1 MPGEE
6 RDVSLQV
13 LEFGGC
19 KEGGLLGGERE
30 VVVGMFVYLRG
41 WVLVDDIN
49 IRQWKVREKC
59 WMSGCI

>member
-6 RDVSLQV
+6 CDVSLQV

-19 KEGGLLGGERE
+19 EEGGLLGGEGE

-41 WVLVDDIN
+41 RVLVDAFD
-49 IRQWKVREKC
+49 IRQWKERENC